1 MKKNVMM
8 RVASIMLVLVL
19 MTSSVI
25 SGTYAKYVTQD
36 SGADEARV
44 AKWGVELQVIG
55 NLYGT
60 SYDNNIVVSAD
71 DADDKI
77 EVQAVDYKLATA
89 SDVVAPGTQNTEGF
103 TFSLKGKPEVDGQ
116 VDVTIITQNIFL
128 NAGTYGVMIPVD
140 AGVVTAGNF
149 AEFADD
155 LYTKSGSSYTK
166 ATAWADATTY
176 YTLED
181 EVELTKNYYPV
192 EYSIKRGAAPLGGG
206 GIDADSFEA
215 VIAKLAKFT
224 FTGTDKGEATTEYV
238 AAPVKFQTNQQ
249 LEEVCLLN
257 DLVITWEWKFE
268 QPVNAAM
275 YNGADTILGN
285 LMTAKLNSGKVVEG
299 EVVKLDSSNYVLLTE
314 YTDYCLETQFS
325 IDIAATQVD

>member
-25 SGTYAKYVTQD
+25 SGTFAKYTTQD
-36 SGADEARV
+36 AGSDEARV

-103 TFSLKGKPEVDGQ
+103 TFSLKGKPEVDGE

-128 NAGTYGVMIPVD
+128 KAGNYGVMIPVD
-140 AGVVTAGNF
+140 AGVVTEGNF
-149 AEFADD
+149 TEFADD
-155 LYTKSGSSYTK
+155 LYIKSASGDYTK
-166 ATAWADATTY
+166 VTGWAGTTTY

-181 EVELTKNYYPV
+181 EVELTKDYYPV

-224 FTGTDKGEATTEYV
+224 FTKTDKGEATTEYV
-238 AAPVKFQTNQQ
+238 AETVEFQTNQQ

-257 DLVITWEWKFE
+257 DLVVTWEWKFE
-268 QPVNAAM
+268 QPVNTDM

-299 EVVKLDSSNYVLLTE
+299 EVVKLDTNYVALVE
-314 YTDYCLETQFS
+314 YSDYCLETQFS
-325 IDIAATQVD
+325 IDIAATQVN